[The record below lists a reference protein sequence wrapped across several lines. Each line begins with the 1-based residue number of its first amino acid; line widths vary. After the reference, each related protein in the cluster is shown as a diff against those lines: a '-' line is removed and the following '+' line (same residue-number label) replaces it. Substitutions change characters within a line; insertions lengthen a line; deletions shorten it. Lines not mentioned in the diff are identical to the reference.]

1 MEESRLNNDVPLTG
15 GPCRDMKTWAL
26 ALSPDTSA
34 KVISAPELPTGNRG
48 LRGDCTVAQVIPCLI
63 QLVSLLSQVLIL
75 REPLINSAA

>member
-34 KVISAPELPTGNRG
+34 KVISAPELPTGS
-48 LRGDCTVAQVIPCLI
+48 TEAFVATAL
-63 QLVSLLSQVLIL
+63 
-75 REPLINSAA
+75 